1 MLVVDS
7 LLIIYS
13 LLQLRESVVQ
23 RRAPPERGL
32 PRRADDVVL
41 EEVEDLLVVARG
53 VGRPGRRRGAVE
65 DVLQEAGE
73 VARVLVPRAVLVVG
87 GPDPLLTEELDAEGG
102 DERDELLDE
111 SGVVELDDVDLEEP
125 GEGARRLVGAVRQQR
140 EDEREAV
147 DVPARGV
154 QSEMRRVARLDTAAD
169 GAQNITLSIS
179 FLPKTT
185 STTSTAVTLGTSQL
199 RLLFYEAVRR
209 S

>member
-73 VARVLVPRAVLVVG
+73 VARVLVPRAVLVVRR
-87 GPDPLLTEELDAEGG
+87 LLSEERDAEGG

>member
-1 MLVVDS
+1 M
-7 LLIIYS
+7 
-13 LLQLRESVVQ
+13 
-23 RRAPPERGL
+23 
-32 PRRADDVVL
+32 
-41 EEVEDLLVVARG
+41 ARG

-73 VARVLVPRAVLVVG
+73 VARVLVPRAVLVVRR
-87 GPDPLLTEELDAEGG
+87 LLSEERDAEGD

-125 GEGARRLVGAVRQQR
+125 GEGARRFVGAVRQQR

-154 QSEMRRVARLDTAAD
+154 QSETRRVACLDTAAD
-169 GAQNITLSIS
+169 GAPNITLSIS

-185 STTSTAVTLGTSQL
+185 CRYVN
-199 RLLFYEAVRR
+199 EI
-209 S
+209 

>member
-1 MLVVDS
+1 M
-7 LLIIYS
+7 
-13 LLQLRESVVQ
+13 
-23 RRAPPERGL
+23 
-32 PRRADDVVL
+32 
-41 EEVEDLLVVARG
+41 ARG

-87 GPDPLLTEELDAEGG
+87 GPDPLLTEELDAEGD

-111 SGVVELDDVDLEEP
+111 SGVVELDDVDLEAP
-125 GEGARRLVGAVRQQR
+125 GEGARRFVGAVRQQR

-154 QSEMRRVARLDTAAD
+154 QSETRRVACLDAAAD
-169 GAQNITLSIS
+169 GAPNITLSIS

-185 STTSTAVTLGTSQL
+185 CRYVN
-199 RLLFYEAVRR
+199 EI
-209 S
+209 

>member
-1 MLVVDS
+1 MCVAKQVLRRRPVRDEREPYS
-7 LLIIYS
+7 SIYS
-13 LLQLRESVVQ
+13 LLQLREGVVQ
-23 RRAPPERGL
+23 RRAPPECGL

-73 VARVLVPRAVLVVG
+73 VARVLVPRAVLVVRR
-87 GPDPLLTEELDAEGG
+87 LLGEERDAEGG

-125 GEGARRLVGAVRQQR
+125 GEGARRFVGAVRQQR

-154 QSEMRRVARLDTAAD
+154 QSETRRVACLDAAAD
-169 GAQNITLSIS
+169 GAPNITLSIS

-185 STTSTAVTLGTSQL
+185 
-199 RLLFYEAVRR
+199 
-209 S
+209 